1 MHLHI
6 SVLRLARRHSTV
18 ARLLLVATG
27 LASAA
32 GVYAFWWEP
41 SQLVVTRSEIVLPS
55 QHAIGTPLRIAAL
68 SDIHVGS
75 PYITLDKLRS
85 VVERTNAE
93 RPDAVVL
100 LGDFVINGV
109 KGGTPTEPEAFA
121 GILGGFRAPLGVF
134 AVLGNH
140 DWREG
145 RGPRIAEALR
155 AQRIHVLLDQ
165 AVRIE
170 RDHRPLWFV
179 GFEDLWRRNPNPKA
193 AVGLVRDDAL
203 VFALTHNPDIFPEV
217 PARVALTIAGHTH
230 GGQVDLPFLGRLK
243 VPSWYGTRYAAG
255 HIVEGGR
262 HLFVTTG
269 IGTSIIPVRF
279 RVPPE
284 IAIITVR
291 SDTAGFTRRSGRG
304 LVQVVHAEERRG
316 GGRRRG

>member
-121 GILGGFRAPLGVF
+121 GILGG
-134 AVLGNH
+134 
-140 DWREG
+140 E
-145 RGPRIAEALR
+145 
-155 AQRIHVLLDQ
+155 VLL
-165 AVRIE
+165 
-170 RDHRPLWFV
+170 
-179 GFEDLWRRNPNPKA
+179 
-193 AVGLVRDDAL
+193 
-203 VFALTHNPDIFPEV
+203 
-217 PARVALTIAGHTH
+217 
-230 GGQVDLPFLGRLK
+230 
-243 VPSWYGTRYAAG
+243 
-255 HIVEGGR
+255 
-262 HLFVTTG
+262 
-269 IGTSIIPVRF
+269 
-279 RVPPE
+279 
-284 IAIITVR
+284 
-291 SDTAGFTRRSGRG
+291 
-304 LVQVVHAEERRG
+304 RRG
-316 GGRRRG
+316 RAAAHRNRRKQ